1 MLLYIRPENAL
12 DESVTEEF
20 EPDPFGRTRDEL
32 ERLDK
37 ADFDWKLNA
46 EDKIGG

>member
-1 MLLYIRPENAL
+1 MLLYIPPENAY
-12 DESVTEEF
+12 DDCVTEEDA
-20 EPDPFGRTRDEL
+20 PDPFGRTREEL
-32 ERLDK
+32 ERLDA

>member
-1 MLLYIRPENAL
+1 MLLYIPPENAY
-12 DESVTEEF
+12 DDCVTEEDA
-20 EPDPFGRTRDEL
+20 PDPFGRTREEL